1 VFTDALMLPGDDG
14 VQILSVEKNDLNLKV
29 FPQIT
34 GIPVLT
40 TGKVMEGTRD
50 KIFSNYQLSLPKFEL
65 QPKVTMTGT
74 RKASINL
81 PSKLPD
87 GLNDLF
93 LSVDYWG
100 DTAMGFLGGNLVADE
115 FYKGEPWQIG
125 LKRFIGGHDLNFG
138 MYFRPLMDDAPF
150 LVDLPGNVVEELKKS
165 KQLLKIN
172 SIKFI
177 PEYKTTLKF

>member
-1 VFTDALMLPGDDG
+1 
-14 VQILSVEKNDLNLKV
+14 
-29 FPQIT
+29 
-34 GIPVLT
+34 
-40 TGKVMEGTRD
+40 
-50 KIFSNYQLSLPKFEL
+50 
-65 QPKVTMTGT
+65 
-74 RKASINL
+74 
-81 PSKLPD
+81 
-87 GLNDLF
+87 
-93 LSVDYWG
+93 
-100 DTAMGFLGGNLVADE
+100 VADE